1 MSVYFIGTFAVIS
14 LMVGQVVNRG
24 YQSHVGQKV
33 LTEGNETFT
42 PGVHGIPGSSNL
54 TLDPQIEPL
63 VHTDGYAN
71 PVKLGYALSL
81 TFVVGA
87 VQVSVRFVEL
97 LL

>member
-1 MSVYFIGTFAVIS
+1 
-14 LMVGQVVNRG
+14 MVGQVVNRG

-42 PGVHGIPGSSNL
+42 PGVDVIPGSSNL
-54 TLDPQIEPL
+54 SFDPKIEPL

-87 VQVSVRFVEL
+87 VQVCVGFVRVVVVNN
-97 LL
+97 